1 MAFGNRLIM
10 GIAIACSLVLANC
23 AFPVRPGYDRKSGS
37 YKRYRVPKKE
47 IVKADTTT
55 INAKEELVQEEILAA
70 ASKNTRKFKMIVTE
84 SVGTSSQ
91 DSTTSN
97 AVSQTISLAPN
108 DSSDKISNVKI
119 SNVSDSSS
127 NVASANNETIAQIP
141 KPDSTQVQ
149 NNDTTK
155 VAVNT
160 TAKTAEK
167 KVEKAADKAA
177 AKKTEKTKKEKKA
190 AKPTNLEKYAKEW
203 LGAKYVYGAA
213 SKKKTD
219 CSGYVMQ
226 VYKGFYGIS
235 LDHNAQRIYDDGRGY
250 SIKRNKLQEGDLV
263 FFGNFWKI
271 SHVGIYLKG
280 NRFIHASTSK
290 GVVITSMDDN
300 YWSSKYKGARRF
312 K

>member
-1 MAFGNRLIM
+1 MAFKSRIFT
-10 GIAIACSLVLANC
+10 GILVVCSLVLLANC
-23 AFPVRPGYDRKSGS
+23 AFPVRPGYDRKSGT
-37 YKRYRVPKKE
+37 YKRYRVATTTPEPVDTTAVDAQEELVIEEKLAIEKKPDTTVVQKDSIAKVDTTKKDSVKKE
-47 IVKADTTT
+47 PAKKVEIASKTVADTTKKQT
-55 INAKEELVQEEILAA
+55 SAKTEA
-70 ASKNTRKFKMIVTE
+70 ASK
-84 SVGTSSQ
+84 
-91 DSTTSN
+91 
-97 AVSQTISLAPN
+97 
-108 DSSDKISNVKI
+108 
-119 SNVSDSSS
+119 
-127 NVASANNETIAQIP
+127 
-141 KPDSTQVQ
+141 
-149 NNDTTK
+149 
-155 VAVNT
+155 
-160 TAKTAEK
+160 
-167 KVEKAADKAA
+167 
-177 AKKTEKTKKEKKA
+177 TKKQAKPA
-190 AKPTNLEKYAKEW
+190 SKPTNLEKYAKEW

-226 VYKGFYGIS
+226 VYKGFYNIA

-250 SIKRNKLQEGDLV
+250 SIRRSKLQEGDLV

>member
-1 MAFGNRLIM
+1 MAFKSRIFT
-10 GIAIACSLVLANC
+10 GILVVCSLELLANC
-23 AFPVRPGYDRKSGS
+23 AFPVRPGYDRKSGT
-37 YKRYRVPKKE
+37 YKRYRVATTTPEPVDTTAVDPQEELVIEEKLAVEKKPDTTVVQKDSIAKVDTTKKDSVKKE
-47 IVKADTTT
+47 PAKKVEIASKTVADTT
-55 INAKEELVQEEILAA
+55 KKQ
-70 ASKNTRKFKMIVTE
+70 
-84 SVGTSSQ
+84 
-91 DSTTSN
+91 
-97 AVSQTISLAPN
+97 
-108 DSSDKISNVKI
+108 
-119 SNVSDSSS
+119 
-127 NVASANNETIAQIP
+127 
-141 KPDSTQVQ
+141 
-149 NNDTTK
+149 
-155 VAVNT
+155 T
-160 TAKTAEK
+160 TAKTE
-167 KVEKAADKAA
+167 AAS
-177 AKKTEKTKKEKKA
+177 KTKKQTKPA
-190 AKPTNLEKYAKEW
+190 SKPTNLEKYAKEW

-226 VYKGFYGIS
+226 VYKDFYNIA

-250 SIKRNKLQEGDLV
+250 SIRRTKLQEGDLV

>member
-1 MAFGNRLIM
+1 MDVKSRVFTGILLI
-10 GIAIACSLVLANC
+10 CSLVLANC

-47 IVKADTTT
+47 IVEADTTT
-55 INAKEELVQEEILAA
+55 VNAQEELVQEEILAA
-70 ASKNTRKFKMIVTE
+70 ASKNTGKLQMNATD
-84 SVGTSSQ
+84 STDTSAQ
-91 DSTTSN
+91 DSTVSN
-97 AVSQTISLAPN
+97 TPLQTG
-108 DSSDKISNVKI
+108 
-119 SNVSDSSS
+119 NVSSHDSSS
-127 NVASANNETIAQIP
+127 NIASANNGAVLKKQ
-141 KPDSTQVQ
+141 KQDSTHVQ
-149 NNDTTK
+149 NSDTTK
-155 VAVNT
+155 VVANVT
-160 TAKTAEK
+160 T
-167 KVEKAADKAA
+167 KATE
-177 AKKTEKTKKEKKA
+177 KKTEKAAVPKTTNTAKKQTKTA

-300 YWSSKYKGARRF
+300 YWASKYKGARRF

>member
-1 MAFGNRLIM
+1 MAFKSRIFT
-10 GIAIACSLVLANC
+10 GILVVCSLELLANC
-23 AFPVRPGYDRKSGS
+23 AFPVRPGYDRKSGT
-37 YKRYRVPKKE
+37 YKRYRVATTTPEPVDTTAVDPQEELVIEEKLAVEKKPDTTVVQKDSIAKVDTTKKDSVKKE
-47 IVKADTTT
+47 PAKKVEIASKTVADTT
-55 INAKEELVQEEILAA
+55 KKQ
-70 ASKNTRKFKMIVTE
+70 
-84 SVGTSSQ
+84 
-91 DSTTSN
+91 
-97 AVSQTISLAPN
+97 
-108 DSSDKISNVKI
+108 
-119 SNVSDSSS
+119 
-127 NVASANNETIAQIP
+127 
-141 KPDSTQVQ
+141 
-149 NNDTTK
+149 
-155 VAVNT
+155 T
-160 TAKTAEK
+160 TAKTQ
-167 KVEKAADKAA
+167 AAS
-177 AKKTEKTKKEKKA
+177 KTKKQTKPA
-190 AKPTNLEKYAKEW
+190 SKPTNLEKYAKEW

-226 VYKGFYGIS
+226 VYKGFYNIA

-250 SIKRNKLQEGDLV
+250 SIRRTKLQEGDLV

>member
-10 GIAIACSLVLANC
+10 GLVIVCSLGMLSNC
-23 AFPVRPGYDRKSGS
+23 AFPVRPGYDRKSGT
-37 YKRYRVPKKE
+37 YKRYRVAKKAPAK
-47 IVKADTTT
+47 VDTTAV
-55 INAKEELVQEEILAA
+55 NPQEELVIEEKLAA
-70 ASKNTRKFKMIVTE
+70 ASKTGSSKATDADSVSVANTKKTNAEDSTSQVSKKQTAVAASDSTGNKE
-84 SVGTSSQ
+84 QKTSVEQVQKQ
-91 DSTTSN
+91 DSTKATE
-97 AVSQTISLAPN
+97 
-108 DSSDKISNVKI
+108 KIA
-119 SNVSDSSS
+119 DSSS
-127 NVASANNETIAQIP
+127 
-141 KPDSTQVQ
+141 
-149 NNDTTK
+149 TK
-155 VAVNT
+155 QP
-160 TAKTAEK
+160 
-167 KVEKAADKAA
+167 
-177 AKKTEKTKKEKKA
+177 AKKMDAASKPKKETKPA
-190 AKPTNLEKYAKEW
+190 ARPTNLEKYAKEW

-250 SIKRNKLQEGDLV
+250 SIRRTKLQEGDLV

-280 NRFIHASTSK
+280 NRFIHASTSD
-290 GVVITSMDDN
+290 GVVITSMDDK

>member
-1 MAFGNRLIM
+1 MAFKSRIFT
-10 GIAIACSLVLANC
+10 GILVVCSLVLLANC
-23 AFPVRPGYDRKSGS
+23 AFPVRPGYDRNSGT
-37 YKRYRVPKKE
+37 YKRYRVATTTPEPVDTTAVDAQEELVIEEKLAVEKMPDTTVVQKDSIAKVDTTKKDSVKKE
-47 IVKADTTT
+47 PAKKVEIASKTVADTTKKQT
-55 INAKEELVQEEILAA
+55 SAKTEA
-70 ASKNTRKFKMIVTE
+70 ASK
-84 SVGTSSQ
+84 
-91 DSTTSN
+91 
-97 AVSQTISLAPN
+97 
-108 DSSDKISNVKI
+108 
-119 SNVSDSSS
+119 
-127 NVASANNETIAQIP
+127 
-141 KPDSTQVQ
+141 
-149 NNDTTK
+149 
-155 VAVNT
+155 
-160 TAKTAEK
+160 
-167 KVEKAADKAA
+167 
-177 AKKTEKTKKEKKA
+177 TKKQAKPA
-190 AKPTNLEKYAKEW
+190 SKPTNLEKYAKEW

-226 VYKGFYGIS
+226 VYKGFYNIA

-250 SIKRNKLQEGDLV
+250 SIRRTKLQEGDLV

>member
-1 MAFGNRLIM
+1 MAFKSRILT
-10 GIAIACSLVLANC
+10 GILVVCSLVLLANC
-23 AFPVRPGYDRKSGS
+23 AFPVRPGYDRKSGT
-37 YKRYRVPKKE
+37 YKRYRVATTAQERIDTTAVDPQEELVIEEKLAVEKKPDTTVVQKDSIAKVDTTKKDSVKKE
-47 IVKADTTT
+47 PAKKVEIASKTVADTT
-55 INAKEELVQEEILAA
+55 KKQ
-70 ASKNTRKFKMIVTE
+70 
-84 SVGTSSQ
+84 
-91 DSTTSN
+91 
-97 AVSQTISLAPN
+97 
-108 DSSDKISNVKI
+108 
-119 SNVSDSSS
+119 
-127 NVASANNETIAQIP
+127 
-141 KPDSTQVQ
+141 
-149 NNDTTK
+149 
-155 VAVNT
+155 T
-160 TAKTAEK
+160 TAKTEATSK
-167 KVEKAADKAA
+167 
-177 AKKTEKTKKEKKA
+177 AKKQTKRA

-226 VYKGFYGIS
+226 VYKGFYNIS

-250 SIKRNKLQEGDLV
+250 SIRRTKLQEGDLV

>member
-1 MAFGNRLIM
+1 MAFKSRVIT
-10 GIAIACSLVLANC
+10 GILVVCSLVLLANC
-23 AFPVRPGYDRKSGS
+23 AFPVRPGYDRKSGT
-37 YKRYRVPKKE
+37 YKRYRVDTSTPE
-47 IVKADTTT
+47 QVDTT
-55 INAKEELVQEEILAA
+55 AVDPQEELVQEERLAIA
-70 ASKNTRKFKMIVTE
+70 
-84 SVGTSSQ
+84 
-91 DSTTSN
+91 STTS
-97 AVSQTISLAPN
+97 TDSLT
-108 DSSDKISNVKI
+108 SSAEK
-119 SNVSDSSS
+119 
-127 NVASANNETIAQIP
+127 SANT
-141 KPDSTQVQ
+141 KDSTAHLSKTQSKSDTTVVRKDSTAKV
-149 NNDTTK
+149 DTTK
-155 VAVNT
+155 KDSVKKEPASKT
-160 TAKTAEK
+160 STAAKTET
-167 KVEKAADKAA
+167 
-177 AKKTEKTKKEKKA
+177 AKKTTKQAKPA
-190 AKPTNLEKYAKEW
+190 SKPTNLEKYAKEW

-226 VYKGFYGIS
+226 VYKGFYNIA

-250 SIKRNKLQEGDLV
+250 SIKRTKLQEGDLV

>member
-1 MAFGNRLIM
+1 MDLKSRAITGIVLI
-10 GIAIACSLVLANC
+10 CSLVLANC

-47 IVKADTTT
+47 IVEADTTT
-55 INAKEELVQEEILAA
+55 VNSQEELVQEEILAA
-70 ASKNTRKFKMIVTE
+70 ASKNM
-84 SVGTSSQ
+84 G
-91 DSTTSN
+91 N
-97 AVSQTISLAPN
+97 SQTDASDSVDTSLDSATTNAYPQTDSLAL
-108 DSSDKISNVKI
+108 
-119 SNVSDSSS
+119 SDSS
-127 NVASANNETIAQIP
+127 ANNGVVAN
-141 KPDSTQVQ
+141 KAKLDSAHVR
-149 NNDTTK
+149 NSDTTK
-155 VAVNT
+155 VAAN
-160 TAKTAEK
+160 ASPKTAEK
-167 KVEKAADKAA
+167 KVEKAADKAT

-226 VYKGFYGIS
+226 VYKGFYGIA
-235 LDHNAQRIYDDGRGY
+235 LDHSAQHMYDDGRGY
-250 SIKRNKLQEGDLV
+250 SIKRKKLQEGDLV

-280 NRFIHASTSK
+280 DRFIHASTSK
-290 GVVITSMDDN
+290 GVVITPMDDN
-300 YWSSKYKGARRF
+300 YWASKYKGARRF

>member
-10 GIAIACSLVLANC
+10 GIAIACSLVLSNC

-47 IVKADTTT
+47 IVEADTTT
-55 INAKEELVQEEILAA
+55 IDSQEELVQEEILAA
-70 ASKNTRKFKMIVTE
+70 ASKNTGKLQMKATDTI
-84 SVGTSSQ
+84 GTFTQ
-91 DSTTSN
+91 DSTAMNAYTQTDSLALSDSN
-97 AVSQTISLAPN
+97 A
-108 DSSDKISNVKI
+108 
-119 SNVSDSSS
+119 
-127 NVASANNETIAQIP
+127 NNAVIGKKQ
-141 KPDSTQVQ
+141 KQDSTQIQ
-149 NNDTTK
+149 NNNTAK

-160 TAKTAEK
+160 NTKTAEK
-167 KVEKAADKAA
+167 QVEKKTDKAT
-177 AKKTEKTKKEKKA
+177 AKKTDKTAKKEKKA

-250 SIKRNKLQEGDLV
+250 SIKRKKLQEGDLV

>member
-10 GIAIACSLVLANC
+10 GIVIACSLGILSNC
-23 AFPVRPGYDRKSGS
+23 AFPVRPGYDRKSGT
-37 YKRYRVPKKE
+37 YKRYRVAKKAPAK
-47 IVKADTTT
+47 VDTTAV
-55 INAKEELVQEEILAA
+55 NPQEELVLEEKLAA
-70 ASKNTRKFKMIVTE
+70 ASKTGSVKVTDTDSI
-84 SVGTSSQ
+84 SVTDVKKTNVKDSTSQVSKKQTAVAASDSTGNKEQKSSGEQAPKQ
-91 DSTTSN
+91 DSTKATGKIADSTTTK
-97 AVSQTISLAPN
+97 QTAKKA
-108 DSSDKISNVKI
+108 DSKVD
-119 SNVSDSSS
+119 
-127 NVASANNETIAQIP
+127 ATP
-141 KPDSTQVQ
+141 KP
-149 NNDTTK
+149 
-155 VAVNT
+155 
-160 TAKTAEK
+160 
-167 KVEKAADKAA
+167 
-177 AKKTEKTKKEKKA
+177 KKETKPA
-190 AKPTNLEKYAKEW
+190 ARPTNLEKYAREW

-250 SIKRNKLQEGDLV
+250 SIKRSKLQEGDLV

-280 NRFIHASTSK
+280 NRFIHASTSD
-290 GVVITSMDDN
+290 GVVITSMDDK

>member
-1 MAFGNRLIM
+1 MAFRNRLIM
-10 GIAIACSLVLANC
+10 GIAIACSLVLSNC

-47 IVKADTTT
+47 VVEADTTT
-55 INAKEELVQEEILAA
+55 IDSQEELVQEEILAA
-70 ASKNTRKFKMIVTE
+70 ASKNTGNNQANASD
-84 SVGTSSQ
+84 SVGSSTL
-91 DSTTSN
+91 DSTGKNVTP
-97 AVSQTISLAPN
+97 QTDSLAL
-108 DSSDKISNVKI
+108 
-119 SNVSDSSS
+119 SDSSA
-127 NVASANNETIAQIP
+127 NKGTVAKKQ
-141 KPDSTQVQ
+141 KQDSTQVR
-149 NNDTTK
+149 NSDTTK
-155 VAVNT
+155 VAVNA
-160 TAKTAEK
+160 TAKT
-167 KVEKAADKAA
+167 VEKQTEKTTDKASAKKTDKAA
-177 AKKTEKTKKEKKA
+177 KKQTKPA

-235 LDHNAQRIYDDGRGY
+235 LDHNAQHIYDDGRGY
-250 SIKRNKLQEGDLV
+250 SIKRTKLQEGDLV